1 MDFLKARTSADAITE
16 RLRDEIVNGT
26 LRPGQQLL
34 QESLSERYGVSRSP
48 LREALRH
55 LEAEGLVIYE
65 ANRGATV
72 ASYSTDDIMEIFE
85 IRRLLESSAIRQAA
99 TAMDAATLV
108 AAEKLLREC
117 KRELDAQSWTSVH
130 VRFHETL
137 YQAAKR
143 PRMLHIIQQHRLK
156 VHSIPRLRGSA
167 MKSFRNALYHQD
179 VRVLRA
185 CTAGDSIAA
194 VAATLDHLDE
204 VESRVLES
212 LYKS

>member
-99 TAMDAATLV
+99 TAMDAGP
-108 AAEKLLREC
+108 AARPPASARADAPCPRRYPRTARGFEC
-117 KRELDAQSWTSVH
+117 QIV
-130 VRFHETL
+130 
-137 YQAAKR
+137 
-143 PRMLHIIQQHRLK
+143 
-156 VHSIPRLRGSA
+156 
-167 MKSFRNALYHQD
+167 
-179 VRVLRA
+179 
-185 CTAGDSIAA
+185 SIA
-194 VAATLDHLDE
+194 
-204 VESRVLES
+204 VETVPHMNRQLTFPRITRS
-212 LYKS
+212 KAGK